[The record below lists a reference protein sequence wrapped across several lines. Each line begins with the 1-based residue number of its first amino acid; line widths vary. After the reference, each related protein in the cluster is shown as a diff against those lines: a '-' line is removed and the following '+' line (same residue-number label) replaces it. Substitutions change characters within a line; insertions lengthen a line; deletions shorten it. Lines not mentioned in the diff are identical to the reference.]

1 MMCFFSYSIVPV
13 TLPMAKALILTH
25 IFFGSLV
32 ELNEMVEVVI
42 HPAIRLG
49 LIGHFTKSICKM
61 WVRIRA
67 KAEGLLVS
75 TGAVTH
81 LFAQAPLALSTMAPS
96 EPIHAYLRAICF
108 LPHSHHD
115 LQYSHKKDKDAF

>member
-61 WVRIRA
+61 WVRIRP
-67 KAEGLLVS
+67 KGEGLVPS
-75 TGAVTH
+75 PKTETIGH
-81 LFAQAPLALSTMAPS
+81 LTNSPPAKVYRYWQ
-96 EPIHAYLRAICF
+96 E
-108 LPHSHHD
+108 
-115 LQYSHKKDKDAF
+115 K